1 MAYNRRDLIGHWI
14 RRTQPEQKM
23 CGHACCRGYR
33 VHPKNMPVILPNP
46 LLRRASDEDLSD
58 HYQKVSRGSSDDDV
72 VAQNQIL
79 AEMDRRDRKESA
91 RQERARLAALRIAG
105 IRAER
110 ESAVEA
116 AYLEA
121 DRDTR
126 GNLLNR
132 AGIAQGVSERSL
144 FTGSEAR
151 ARRYAST
158 ELLNHWETHHR
169 PSGSM
174 WRGRDTR
181 TQYHDPGSRR
191 RGRRGVAA

>member
-14 RRTQPEQKM
+14 RRTQPEQRM
-23 CGHACCRGYR
+23 CGHACCRGHR
-33 VHPKNMPVILPNP
+33 VHPANMPVILPNP
-46 LLRRASDEDLSD
+46 LLRRASDEDLRD
-58 HYQKVSRGSSDDDV
+58 HYLEVSRGSSAEDV
-72 VAQNQIL
+72 AAQNQAL
-79 AEMDRRDRKESA
+79 AEFDRRDQKEAA
-91 RQERARLAALRIAG
+91 RRERSRLAALRIAG
-105 IRAER
+105 FRSEHEA
-110 ESAVEA
+110 AVEA

-121 DRDTR
+121 DRETR

-132 AGIAQGVSERSL
+132 AGIAQGVSEQSL

-151 ARRYAST
+151 ARRYASV

-191 RGRRGVAA
+191 RGRRVAA